1 MIVLVCMLALV
12 LAAALPAFAQP
23 DKVTICHKPGTP
35 AEKTLRVPPQA
46 VPGHLNHGDTR
57 GPCDGDNG
65 GGGGG
70 NNGGGGGGGGNNGG
84 GGGDGAGG
92 DGAVITQESE
102 QEVESG
108 EVDQSFTVTS
118 EGDNSSQCV
127 GFSGVAQTG
136 NAQNQIDVLQYG
148 SESGDFEFDEV
159 GSDLSV
165 SPENSTEC
173 DQQVNQAA
181 SASGS

>member
-1 MIVLVCMLALV
+1 MAKRMIVLVCMLALV
-12 LAAALPAFAQP
+12 LAAAIPAFAQP

-35 AEKTLRVPPQA
+35 AEKTLRVPPRAVQA
-46 VPGHLNHGDTR
+46 HLDHGDTL

-65 GGGGG
+65 GGGG
-70 NNGGGGGGGGNNGG
+70 NNGGGG
-84 GGGDGAGG
+84 GG